1 MDRRQGPRRRTAH
14 NDFADQSIKN
24 EPLRMQNVRDK
35 QRQTD
40 NNNLHTEKQ
49 PIAKVKHNIIK
60 LVIILLL
67 ALNLICVSAIA
78 LLNAYTLNIRN
89 EKEREHTR
97 LVNHHPLYFR
107 NLIENNA
114 KLYNL
119 HEAYI
124 SAIIKNESSFK
135 TDARSS
141 VGALGLMQL
150 MPDTADWIAGK
161 LKIKN
166 FSFENLADPE
176 LNMQFG
182 SWYLSF
188 LSERFNA
195 DPVLTTAA
203 YHTGQGKVANWLADK
218 SISKDGRT
226 IKQEDL
232 PDGPTK
238 TYVERVLK
246 AYEVYN
252 ALYFDSA
259 QSN

>member
-1 MDRRQGPRRRTAH
+1 MRKLMNKGPRRRRGEYIE
-14 NDFADQSIKN
+14 QS
-24 EPLRMQNVRDK
+24 VK
-35 QRQTD
+35 QDTGANTKQKII
-40 NNNLHTEKQ
+40 NL
-49 PIAKVKHNIIK
+49 I
-60 LVIILLL
+60 IILFI
-67 ALNLICVSAIA
+67 ALNVICVSAIA
-78 LLNAYTLNIRN
+78 VFNAYTKSIQQAKQN
-89 EKEREHTR
+89 EHTR
-97 LVNHHPLYFR
+97 LVNNHPLYFR
-107 NLIENNA
+107 DLIENNA

-124 SAIIKNESSFK
+124 SAIIKNESSFR

-150 MPDTADWIAGK
+150 MPDTANWIAGK
-161 LKIKN
+161 LKINN

-182 SWYLSF
+182 SWYLNF
-188 LSERFNA
+188 LSKRFNA

-226 IKQEDL
+226 ISQEML
-232 PDGPTK
+232 PEGPTK
-238 TYVERVLK
+238 SYVERVLK

-252 ALYFDSA
+252 ALYFNSA
-259 QSN
+259 QGN